1 MTPVRHLFAL
11 TATLLKTLLFAARLD
26 PSGDRVRL
34 PRMDEKQTERI
45 ELLLQ
50 LIADELLVARMERI
64 SEMSIS
70 RGREDHVGQNIPAAV
85 GDINKLRAKIRALQK
100 S

>member
-1 MTPVRHLFAL
+1 MGGCWGP
-11 TATLLKTLLFAARLD
+11 LLFGCPPAEALRRARLGQG
-26 PSGDRVRL
+26 GDRL
-34 PRMDEKQTERI
+34 PGMDENQTERI

-50 LIADELLVARMERI
+50 LIADELLAARMERV

-70 RGREDHVGQNIPAAV
+70 RGREDHVGPNIPAAV
-85 GDINKLRAKIRALQK
+85 GDINKLRAKIRTLQK